1 MSFSTDFKSEIIKK
15 NILESREE
23 KLAFISAVFRQ
34 NGSIHIIKKV
44 VNIEVESE
52 FEELIFRLTRELK
65 ELYDFEITIKSKI
78 DPYFKKRINILE
90 LPPTATK
97 IIAQDTGMIV
107 YCGDMAVGFSEGNL
121 NEYTDDKLIKAYLLG
136 IAVSSANIT
145 VPNLKDE
152 ISKIYEGGYSLEMR
166 FYNEYTAYSVMNYF
180 AEYDILLKKV
190 EKTDSFALYIRDSE
204 MISDFMAFFGGS
216 EAVLKI
222 NDIMVERLVRNTTNR
237 IKNFELANIDKSVEA
252 GQKQYLAIKLIDEKI
267 GLNSLSDKLRQIA
280 LIRLENPDY
289 TLEQIAEEVG
299 GDISKS
305 GINHRFR
312 KIIEIAKA
320 LENKN
325 Q

>member
-1 MSFSTDFKSEIIKK
+1 
-15 NILESREE
+15 
-23 KLAFISAVFRQ
+23 
-34 NGSIHIIKKV
+34 
-44 VNIEVESE
+44 
-52 FEELIFRLTRELK
+52 
-65 ELYDFEITIKSKI
+65 
-78 DPYFKKRINILE
+78 
-90 LPPTATK
+90 
-97 IIAQDTGMIV
+97 
-107 YCGDMAVGFSEGNL
+107 
-121 NEYTDDKLIKAYLLG
+121 
-136 IAVSSANIT
+136 
-145 VPNLKDE
+145 
-152 ISKIYEGGYSLEMR
+152 
-166 FYNEYTAYSVMNYF
+166 
-180 AEYDILLKKV
+180 
-190 EKTDSFALYIRDSE
+190 

-305 GINHRFR
+305 GINHRFI